1 VTAVALSLTRHQV
14 VESAVQATQLD
25 DLGEPTWQEGLD
37 RLLEDLD
44 RSAKLNALGATIVE
58 AELTGYLS
66 NRLRIVD
73 WRANHPDVAQGK
85 VQRPLV
91 ICGQPRTGTTIL
103 YDLLAQ
109 DPAHR
114 APLSWEVDFPVPPPV
129 SATYDSDPRIDES
142 QAVTD
147 MVDVMI
153 PGFTD
158 FHPMGARLAQECV
171 RMTGSDFRSMIFPT
185 QYDVPEYDHWLLH
198 EADLAPAY
206 RWHRMYLQHLQSQHR
221 GERWLLKSP
230 AHLWHLGALMAEY
243 PDAVVIQTH
252 RDPLKVIAS
261 VSALVAHLRRMAS
274 DDSSLTVAAAEYC
287 DDIFLGLDRSIRAR
301 RDGTLDPR
309 QVIDVQFADF
319 MADPFAFIGSI
330 YDQLGVPLTAEA
342 EARMREFMATHPGD
356 GGGAG
361 SRYTFAGTGLD
372 EQDLRK
378 RASEY
383 QEYFGVISEPVV

>member
-1 VTAVALSLTRHQV
+1 
-14 VESAVQATQLD
+14 
-25 DLGEPTWQEGLD
+25 
-37 RLLEDLD
+37 
-44 RSAKLNALGATIVE
+44 
-58 AELTGYLS
+58 
-66 NRLRIVD
+66 
-73 WRANHPDVAQGK
+73 
-85 VQRPLV
+85 
-91 ICGQPRTGTTIL
+91 
-103 YDLLAQ
+103 
-109 DPAHR
+109 
-114 APLSWEVDFPVPPPV
+114 
-129 SATYDSDPRIDES
+129 
-142 QAVTD
+142 
-147 MVDVMI
+147 
-153 PGFTD
+153 
-158 FHPMGARLAQECV
+158 
-171 RMTGSDFRSMIFPT
+171 
-185 QYDVPEYDHWLLH
+185 
-198 EADLAPAY
+198 
-206 RWHRMYLQHLQSQHR
+206 
-221 GERWLLKSP
+221 
-230 AHLWHLGALMAEY
+230 
-243 PDAVVIQTH
+243 
-252 RDPLKVIAS
+252 
-261 VSALVAHLRRMAS
+261 MAS